1 MNPLIELW
9 ALIEKIPATFW
20 GVVVGAFFALGG
32 VALTNRATDRR
43 QRKQLAHD
51 RETKDRD
58 RELSLRKDVYL
69 AAAEAISAGFISVS
83 RFPNLDVPHEKIT
96 EAYLEKSPAIA
107 KVHVVARE
115 GTARAVAT
123 FTSELAAVYL
133 RLFAKRI
140 PLVVQKQQLASLKE
154 QMANFGKER
163 DRMLDLMKQHNLE
176 GSMDQRRWDVIERNF
191 KFEEK
196 RITETAQQ
204 HDQLAAPFYAAQLRY
219 MQDCL
224 AEMTQLTRLL
234 VPTVVAVRREL
245 ELPID
250 EAAYRQVLEDG
261 LRKQEATMREFLEN
275 VQRYTVAQPVTAGD
289 APQAARP

>member
-1 MNPLIELW
+1 MELW
-9 ALIEKIPATFW
+9 ALIEKIPASFW
-20 GVVVGAFFALGG
+20 GVVVGAFFSLGG

-51 RETKDRD
+51 REVKDRD

-69 AAAEAISAGFISVS
+69 AAAEAISAGFMSVS

-96 EAYLEKSPAIA
+96 EAYLEKSPAIS
-107 KVHVVARE
+107 KVHVIARE
-115 GTARAVAT
+115 ETARAVAI
-123 FTSELAAVYL
+123 FTSELAAVYM

-140 PLVVQKQQLASLKE
+140 PLLVQKQHLASLTE
-154 QMANFGKER
+154 QIATFGKER
-163 DRMLDLMKQHNLE
+163 DRMLNLMKQHNLE
-176 GSMDQRRWDVIERNF
+176 GSVDQRRWDVIERHF
-191 KFEEK
+191 TFEQQ
-196 RITETAQQ
+196 RITETARQ

-219 MQDCL
+219 TQDCI
-224 AEMTQLTRLL
+224 AEMAQLTRLL

-245 ELPID
+245 DLPID
-250 EAAYRQVLEDG
+250 EAAYAQLLEDG

-275 VQRYTVAQPVTAGD
+275 VYRYTAAQPVAPGD